1 MINQETEIMTYRT
14 MNAPMELVPFGIDEV
29 ANAPIKWKEV
39 NEMIGHLTKTVYNKN
54 TNKFTYTVPL
64 KLVKNAIREINKVLS
79 AEGMKKITTSKKTKE
94 ELIDELELVCY
105 QEGLMYGFS
114 TKKNKNLELSKKS
127 IINFARKGL
136 LTPDLGSKCQVR
148 IEKKYGNE
156 TITEILLT
164 GRNSIDA
171 RTWVNSA
178 VETESTLRG
187 QEALN
192 GFGTIVE
199 TRMTCESNKNA
210 ATWNDISLANCVN
223 ENGVIGYAKKNKK
236 CCQNC
241 GEPAIIEWSRESVS
255 TKNGQFLMMPL
266 IKKNRAGSQQS
277 SPFKVLGMES
287 VTEVVDKFID
297 VIDETNTEPRSEYDP
312 VPIKQIKEEVRVK
325 RENIQPRLYPI
336 HLQSKGGRVA
346 RKINGKT
353 VWTDVFFQ
361 QLVFE
366 TYTGQ
371 CIAVWC
377 AVECSGIES
386 KKLLNRIYVPSPSRA
401 SVVVANSM
409 MNNKELSFI
418 LSNKMSDI
426 DEVVPQYFPA
436 ESCDVEDGAGV
447 V

>member
-39 NEMIGHLTKTVYNKN
+39 NEMIGHLTQTVYNKN
-54 TNKFTYTVPL
+54 TQKFTYTVPL
-64 KLVKNAIREINKVLS
+64 KLVKNAIKEINKVLS
-79 AEGMKKITTSKKTKE
+79 SEGLRKIVTSKKTKE
-94 ELIDELELVCY
+94 QLIDELELVCY
-105 QEGLMYGFS
+105 QEGLMYGFT
-114 TKKNKNLELSKKS
+114 TKKNKNVELSRKTL
-127 IINFARKGL
+127 INFARKGL

-148 IEKKYGNE
+148 IEKESGSDVIK
-156 TITEILLT
+156 EILLT
-164 GRNSIDA
+164 GHNSIDA

-199 TRMTCESNKNA
+199 SRMTCEKNKDA

-241 GEPAIIEWSRESVS
+241 GSPAVVEWSRESVS
-255 TKNGQFLMMPL
+255 TKNGQFLMMPF
-266 IKKNRAGSQQS
+266 IKIQND
-277 SPFKVLGMES
+277 SPFKVLGMQS
-287 VTEVVDKFID
+287 VTEVVEKHIQVVDDKD
-297 VIDETNTEPRSEYDP
+297 TKPRSEYDP
-312 VPIKQIKEEVRVK
+312 VPIKTIKEYHRVK
-325 RENIQPRLYPI
+325 RENIQPKLYPVHI
-336 HLQSKGGRVA
+336 QSKGGRIA

-353 VWTDVFFQ
+353 VWSDVFFQ

-371 CIAVWC
+371 CLAVWC
-377 AVECSGIES
+377 AIECSPMES

-409 MNNKELSFI
+409 MNNRELAFI
-418 LSNKMSDI
+418 LSNKMSDV
-426 DEVVPQYFPA
+426 DEVVPQYFAA

>member
-1 MINQETEIMTYRT
+1 MTYRT
-14 MNAPMELVPFGIDEV
+14 MNAPMELVPFGLDEV

-54 TNKFTYTVPL
+54 TKKFTYTVPL
-64 KLVKNAIREINKVLS
+64 KLVKNAIKEINKVLGS
-79 AEGMKKITTSKKTKE
+79 EGLRKIVTSKKTKE
-94 ELIDELELVCY
+94 QLIDELELVCY

-114 TKKNKNLELSKKS
+114 TKKNKNVELSRKTL
-127 IINFARKGL
+127 INFARKGL

-148 IEKKYGNE
+148 IEKESGQDVIK
-156 TITEILLT
+156 EILLT
-164 GRNSIDA
+164 NHTSVQS

-199 TRMTCESNKNA
+199 TRYTCEKNKNA
-210 ATWNDISLANCVN
+210 AAWNDISLAECINH
-223 ENGVIGYAKKNKK
+223 NGVIGYAKKNAKRRICQVCK
-236 CCQNC
+236 C
-241 GEPAIIEWSRESVS
+241 PANVEWFRESVS
-255 TKNGQFLMMPL
+255 TKNGQFIMMPF
-266 IKKNRAGSQQS
+266 IKIQND
-277 SPFKVLGMES
+277 SPFKVLGMQS
-287 VTEVVDKFID
+287 VTEVVEKHMEVVDLEDTK
-297 VIDETNTEPRSEYDP
+297 PRSEYDP
-312 VPIKQIKEEVRVK
+312 VPTKTIKEYHRVK
-325 RENIQPRLYPI
+325 RENIQPKLYPVHI
-336 HLQSKGGRVA
+336 QSKGGRIA

-353 VWTDVFFQ
+353 VWSDVFFQ

-371 CIAVWC
+371 CLAVWC
-377 AVECSGIES
+377 AVECSPMES

-401 SVVVANSM
+401 SIVVANSM

-418 LSNKMSDI
+418 LSNKMSDV
-426 DEVVPQYFPA
+426 DEVIPQYFPA
-436 ESCDVEDGAGV
+436 STCDIEDGAGV